1 MSDQA
6 PGRAVTPG
14 AGPGVGEDAA
24 AERALSGPCAGEREP
39 VAVNRSSIDPIA
51 GRTAL
56 VTGGGSGLG
65 AAIGLALAGA
75 GARVIAV
82 GRDRGKLDRVVAR
95 HPESMRAA
103 VCDVASPAS
112 VTALAGE
119 LADENVSI
127 LINNAGVPGPVAP
140 LTEID
145 PDEWDDVFAVNV
157 RGVYLLCRAFVPA
170 MVAAGRGD
178 VVNLASV
185 SGKRPLA
192 RRTPYCASK
201 MAVIGLTT
209 TLAAEVGPL
218 GVNVNSLSPGPVDSA
233 RMHRNF
239 RLEAERTGTGY
250 EEAERAFVSRAALGR
265 MVTED
270 EVARAVLAMLAMPG
284 LCAADI
290 DLSAGMVAR

>member
-1 MSDQA
+1 MSD
-6 PGRAVTPG
+6 PG
-14 AGPGVGEDAA
+14 AGHAVTSGAGSGVVEDA
-24 AERALSGPCAGEREP
+24 AGEREP
-39 VAVNRSSIDPIA
+39 VAANRSSSDPIT

-65 AAIGLALAGA
+65 AAIALALAGA

-82 GRDRGKLDRVVAR
+82 GRDRDKLDRVVAR
-95 HPESMRAA
+95 NPEAMRAA
-103 VCDVASPAS
+103 VCDVASPES
-112 VTALAGE
+112 VTALAAE
-119 LADENVSI
+119 LADEKVSI
-127 LINNAGVPGPVAP
+127 LVNNAGVPGPVAP

-178 VVNLASV
+178 VVNVASV

-239 RLEAERTGTGY
+239 RLEAERTGTSY